1 MRRLGIATLLGIF
14 LFALTADAVA
24 QGPSSCTTAGEN
36 LYVRDV
42 MSDIYFWYREIPA
55 LDPVRFDSP
64 EEYLEAIRYKTLDH
78 TFSYITSR
86 AANDAFFSDSQF
98 IGFGFSMGLTAT
110 DELRISDVFPDS
122 PASEANLAR
131 GDRIVEINGQSV
143 AELLDDGGLGDVFG
157 ASDIGVEGQLV
168 LR

>member
-36 LYVRDV
+36 LFVRSV
-42 MSDIYFWYREIPA
+42 MSDLYFWYREIPA
-55 LDPVRFDSP
+55 VDPVQFDSP
-64 EEYLEAIRYKTLDH
+64 EEYLEAIRYKPLDH

-98 IGFGFSMGLTAT
+98 IGFGFSMLVTSAS
-110 DELRISDVFPDS
+110 ELRVTDVFPES
-122 PASEANLAR
+122 PASEANLSR
-131 GDRIVEINGQSV
+131 GDRILEVNGQRV
-143 AELLDDGGLGDVFG
+143 AALLDNGGLGD
-157 ASDIGVEGQLV
+157 
-168 LR
+168 